1 MTSYIAIQRIQK
13 EKERKHLRGSE
24 EIGKKR
30 QTGRKRVS
38 NEETGGACLYE
49 NLKLNDYN

>member
-24 EIGKKR
+24 EIGKKKR
-30 QTGRKRVS
+30 DWKKTGIK
-38 NEETGGACLYE
+38 
-49 NLKLNDYN
+49 